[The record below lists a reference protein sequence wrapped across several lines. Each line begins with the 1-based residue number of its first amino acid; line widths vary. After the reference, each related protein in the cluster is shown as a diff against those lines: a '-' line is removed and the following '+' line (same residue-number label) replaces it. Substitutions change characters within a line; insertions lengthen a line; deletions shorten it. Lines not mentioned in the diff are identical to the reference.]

1 MIQKIDLSDTG
12 LNELSQSEIQS
23 INGGG
28 LFEWVG
34 EAIGA
39 VAHVVYLIATSE
51 PIRPSTTYR

>member
-1 MIQKIDLSDTG
+1 MTQKIELKEIG
-12 LNELSQSEIQS
+12 LNELSRIEMQT

-39 VAHVVYLIATSE
+39 VAHVVYLAAISE
-51 PIRPSTTYR
+51 PIRPSTYR